1 MATAQVNGSPTTS
14 TSTNNNH
21 GSMKAN
27 GSSNTQLNSNPVS
40 QPPVGVFG
48 STVVEGLGKTQKSVG
63 GGDFAHSHQRPL
75 GFRLTSEL
83 AGAASTALATP
94 QNPSSWINAKHP
106 RNKVRTRQLA
116 TAIRNGQ
123 LNLFTGAISPP
134 AAVVDDPW
142 YSIAAAGTVTDI
154 ADADKTVDDTPA
166 SPASL
171 RYVVGGQPTV
181 DQYKAS
187 TQW

>member
-1 MATAQVNGSPTTS
+1 MATAQVNGSPTTA

-40 QPPVGVFG
+40 EPPVGVFG
-48 STVVEGLGKTQKSVG
+48 STVVEGLSKTQKAIG
-63 GGDFAHSHQRPL
+63 GGTFSHNHQRPIGFKVTEEL
-75 GFRLTSEL
+75 GGILSP
-83 AGAASTALATP
+83 ALKTT
-94 QNPSSWINAKHP
+94 QDPSAWINAKHP
-106 RNKVRTRQLA
+106 RNKVRTRQLT

-123 LNLFTGAISPP
+123 LNLFTGAITP
-134 AAVVDDPW
+134 APAVVDDPW

-171 RYVVGGQPTV
+171 RYVVGGQPTL